1 MKICIFLISLILVS
15 CLSQEKTP
23 TQSDLALQTRDII
36 TNLNTPWEILWG
48 PDNYIWMTERIGKI
62 SRVNPETGDS
72 QLLLEISEAYQSS
85 ESGLLGMALHPQFQQ
100 NPYVYVAY
108 NYLLNGNISVKLVR
122 FTYNGSTLDNPVTLL
137 DGITGNVIHDGS
149 RLWITQNLKLFMTTG
164 DAGTG
169 NNAQN
174 LSNQNG
180 KILRMNLDGSVP
192 DDNPFPGSLVWSF
205 GHRNPQG
212 LVMAN
217 GILYSSEHG
226 PNTDDEINII
236 EKGRNYGWP
245 NVMGYCDLKSEK
257 QFCNDNN
264 VAEPIISLYPTYTL
278 AICGLDYYNH
288 SLIPEWQNSLLLV
301 TLKANKFIIFKLD
314 SSHKKIL
321 SQTEYFTGEFGR
333 LRDICISPEGKVYIC
348 TSNRDGRG
356 DPKAGDDRI
365 IEITPIKPTN
375 VKGDGGKSL
384 FRASPN
390 PASGEITFDI
400 DGLTNNNIEL
410 QIFNSFGTLVKTF
423 ILNEISEV
431 HRILSWNGNDFNNQR
446 SPAGVYFAILKG
458 EPKFKTLKFVILR

>member
-1 MKICIFLISLILVS
+1 MKIYIFLISLFFVS

-23 TQSDLALQTRDII
+23 AQSDLALQTRDVI

-48 PDNYIWMTERIGKI
+48 PDNFIWMTERIGKI
-62 SRVNPETGDS
+62 SRVNPETGES
-72 QLLLEISEAYQSS
+72 HLLLEIPEAYQSA

-108 NYLLNGNISVKLVR
+108 NYLQNGNNTVKLVR
-122 FTYNGSTLDNPVTLL
+122 FTYDGSTLGNPVTLL
-137 DGITGNVIHDGS
+137 NGITGNVIHDGS
-149 RLWITQNLKLFMTTG
+149 RLWIDNNLKLFMTTG

-226 PNTDDEINII
+226 PDTDDEINII

-245 NVMGYCDLKSEK
+245 NIKGYCDLESEK
-257 QFCNDNN
+257 QFCTDNN
-264 VAEPIISLYPTYTL
+264 VVEPIISLYPTYTL
-278 AICGLDYYNH
+278 AVCGLDYYNQP
-288 SLIPEWQNSLLLV
+288 LIPEWQNSLLLV
-301 TLKANKFIIFKLD
+301 TLKANKFMVFKLD

-321 SQTEYFTGEFGR
+321 NQTEYFSDKLNR
-333 LRDICISPEGKVYIC
+333 LRDICISPDGKVYIC

-356 DPKAGDDRI
+356 APKAGDDRI
-365 IEITPIKPTN
+365 IEITPKKPTN
-375 VKGDGGKSL
+375 VKGDGGKSF
-384 FRASPN
+384 FRVSPN
-390 PASGEITFDI
+390 PASGEITFEINGSSD
-400 DGLTNNNIEL
+400 DDMEL
-410 QIFNSFGTLVKTF
+410 QIFNSLGTNVKTF
-423 ILNEISEV
+423 ILNEMPRVQS
-431 HRILSWNGNDFNNQR
+431 RLFWDGNDVNNQR
-446 SPAGVYFAILKG
+446 SPAGVYYAILKIG
-458 EPKFKTLKFVILR
+458 GKFNSLKFVLLR